1 MPDERNPASP
11 PAVPPASPPASGAS
25 GASGAPGAPGASS
38 ASGAPGAPPD
48 RARPRQ
54 RRRLLTGL
62 ALIVAVTALGLGLHH
77 WLVGRWYETTDN
89 AYVGG
94 HLIPVTPQVAGT
106 VTAVLVDE
114 TQRVE
119 AGQLL
124 VQLDAA
130 DADVALERA
139 RATLAETLRAVRGLY
154 AQRALAQAAIAERQA
169 ELARAQA
176 DLARNGAELR
186 RARDDHERR
195 APLRDGQAIPVE
207 EIDHARHA
215 VETATAN
222 LAAARAQR
230 DSLQAALGVARHQV
244 TAATIPVDRL
254 TVAGHPRVAQ
264 AAADLKSAYLG
275 WARTRIAAPVS
286 GYVVK
291 RSVQIGQRLS
301 VGTPLLAIVPLDQV
315 WVDANFKENQIAA
328 LRIGQPVSVQA
339 DAYDGIT
346 YDGRI
351 VGVGVGTGSVLSLLP
366 AQNATG
372 NWIKIVQ
379 RVPVRIALSADQL
392 REHPLRLGLSMQVSV
407 DLHHRDG
414 ESLASAPTDAAA
426 QTTAIHDHATREAEA
441 MIERIVAEHAG

>member
-1 MPDERNPASP
+1 MPEEP
-11 PAVPPASPPASGAS
+11 
-25 GASGAPGAPGASS
+25 APGT
-38 ASGAPGAPPD
+38 PPD
-48 RARPRQ
+48 RGPARSRP
-54 RRRLLTGL
+54 RRRLLLGL
-62 ALIVAVTALGLGLHH
+62 AVIVAIAALAIGLYHA
-77 WLVGRWYETTDN
+77 LVGRWQETTDN

-106 VTAVLVDE
+106 VTAVMVDE

-124 VQLDAA
+124 VRLDAA

-154 AQRALAQAAIAERQA
+154 AQHALAQAVIGQRQA

-176 DLARNGAELR
+176 DLARTGVDLR

-195 APLRDGQAIPVE
+195 EPLRDGQAIPIE

-215 VETATAN
+215 VETATAD

-244 TAATIPVDRL
+244 TAASIPIDRL
-254 TVAGHPRVAQ
+254 TVARHPRVAQ

-275 WARTRIAAPVS
+275 WARTRILAPVG

-291 RSVQIGQRLS
+291 RSVQVGQRLS
-301 VGTPLLAIVPLDQV
+301 VGTPLLAIVPLEQV
-315 WVDANFKENQIAA
+315 WVDANFKENQIAG

-339 DAYDGIT
+339 DAYDGVT
-346 YDGRI
+346 YDGRV
-351 VGVGVGTGSVLSLLP
+351 VGVGVGTGSVLSILP

-372 NWIKIVQ
+372 NWVKIVQ
-379 RVPVRIALSADQL
+379 RVPVRIALPPEQL
-392 REHPLRLGLSMQVSV
+392 REHPLRLGLSMRVSV
-407 DLHHRDG
+407 DLRHDDG
-414 ESLASAPTDAAA
+414 ETLASAPSDAEA

-441 MIERIVAEHAG
+441 MIERIIAEHAG